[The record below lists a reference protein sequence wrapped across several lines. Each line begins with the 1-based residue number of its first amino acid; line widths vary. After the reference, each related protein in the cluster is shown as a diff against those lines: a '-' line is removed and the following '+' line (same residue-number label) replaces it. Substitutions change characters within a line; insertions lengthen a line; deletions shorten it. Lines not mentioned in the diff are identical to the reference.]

1 LDDADG
7 DLGREAGLSAGEVDL
22 PAWMRKKEQT
32 MRLELGTSVR
42 CTDEPFGELADVVID
57 PITTQV
63 THLVVK
69 PQHGDD
75 IARLVPIELVEN
87 DKDESKELR
96 LRCTA
101 EEARQLEHVQ
111 EFAFLRLGESPTSD
125 PDWDVGVQDVLAL
138 PYYEGTAVMGYGG
151 ELAGGALDQAG
162 VTYDRVPKGEV
173 EIRRSSTVAATDE
186 EFLGKVDG
194 FVVDEG
200 HITHFVLERGHL
212 WGKREITIPIGAV
225 AKVESDAVSL
235 SLTKAQV
242 EDLPAVRV
250 HRWS

>member
-1 LDDADG
+1 MLTTIWG
-7 DLGREAGLSAGEVDL
+7 VRLGSRPVRSTCRHGCGE
-22 PAWMRKKEQT
+22 KEQT

-87 DKDESKELR
+87 DKEESKELR

-151 ELAGGALDQAG
+151 ELEGGALDQAG